1 MQRYMKEGMFQP
13 EEILYGNVPYLYE
26 EVLAIYSPVI
36 LTLVSLEATC
46 RCEPATVWLYDLM
59 HER

>member
-1 MQRYMKEGMFQP
+1 MKEGMFQP

-36 LTLVSLEATC
+36 LTLVSLEDTC